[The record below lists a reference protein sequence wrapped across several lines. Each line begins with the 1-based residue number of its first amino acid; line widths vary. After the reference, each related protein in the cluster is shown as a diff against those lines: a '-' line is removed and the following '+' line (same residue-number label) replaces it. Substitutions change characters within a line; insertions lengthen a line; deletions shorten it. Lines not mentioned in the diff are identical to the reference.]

1 MEQNNAIEIVKQMV
15 ADGQVAQDVVEKYF
29 PELKEEYREDKMRE
43 MAIKAVHAPEAQSC
57 IKSWGVEPDDVIS
70 WLEDKKYNSLMK
82 CLRFANAK
90 IGELVEENYK
100 LRENQPVKKT
110 IELGKTYRCLASPR
124 YTFFK
129 KGDEYKPKDVFLA
142 DLMELCSDCFKLVED
157 EEPIQDDTTETNEV
171 AEDTNEQS
179 KEHKPKFKIDD
190 WIVYQDTVWK
200 IDNIA
205 LKNYYEMLSV
215 NNNVTTRM
223 IEDVDS
229 IAHLWTIED
238 AKDGDVLANH
248 IALNSEYFLF
258 QKLNSK
264 NSFIAHCKYHFIGY
278 DCLCVYNN
286 LSYSIEDVVPATKS
300 QREMLFKKIS
310 DKGYLWDIKNK
321 QLKKKE
327 DIVKWT
333 EEDDRILYN
342 VIAYI
347 GYAAGQTGVKDDLF
361 KEANDWIKNIK
372 DRFCFIVNNQWKPSS
387 EQLDALKEVIE
398 KPYKTHGYVDTRL
411 ESLYDDLKKL
421 SNIEEL

>member
-1 MEQNNAIEIVKQMV
+1 MEQNNTIEIVKQMV
-15 ADGQVAQDVVEKYF
+15 ADGQVAQEVVEKYF

-70 WLEDKKYNSLMK
+70 WLEDRKYNSLMK

-110 IELGKTYRCLASPR
+110 IELGKTYRCIASPR
-124 YTFFK
+124 YTLFK

-142 DLMELCSDCFKLVED
+142 ELMELCSDCFKLVED
-157 EEPIQDDTTETNEV
+157 EEPIQDETTETSEV
-171 AEDTNEQS
+171 AEETNERS
-179 KEHKPKFKIDD
+179 KEHTPKFKIDD
-190 WIVYQDTVWK
+190 WIVYQNTVWK
-200 IDNIA
+200 IGNIA

-248 IALNSEYFLF
+248 IALNSKYFLF

-310 DKGYLWDIKNK
+310 DKGYLWDVKNK

-327 DIVKWT
+327 DIIKWS

-372 DRFCFIVNNQWKPSS
+372 DRFCLIVNNQWKPSS
-387 EQLDALKEVIE
+387 EQLDALKEIVE